1 MYNARKDA
9 QRAKRR
15 ARRLDALTPAQLT
28 VIYTRIR
35 SRLSSDHTYAFG
47 WHWTELQRRNPATA
61 KILRAVIAAY
71 NRQTMPV
78 QDRAQIMK
86 TRNQQCMDILTIA
99 ALTFAACFGV
109 YALTIAWA
117 FGFLEQER
125 DRIMERELKTE
136 QTPPSELMSS
146 EPDETEQSEI
156 DKFMDDLDDYRENLK
171 G

>member
-1 MYNARKDA
+1 MTSAQKYDKVKSDKAKQERIETMYNARKDA

-78 QDRAQIMK
+78 QDRA
-86 TRNQQCMDILTIA
+86 
-99 ALTFAACFGV
+99 
-109 YALTIAWA
+109 
-117 FGFLEQER
+117 
-125 DRIMERELKTE
+125 
-136 QTPPSELMSS
+136 
-146 EPDETEQSEI
+146 
-156 DKFMDDLDDYRENLK
+156 
-171 G
+171 